1 MQEAQA
7 VISKR
12 TFDAR
17 AVFEQNTSAGQ
28 MHHAR
33 RSSLNQQ
40 SVSNYQSP
48 PPSATAARK
57 ASLPVWPPASSIE
70 TSQQVISNWEERH
83 TGEFCAEPRR
93 LEHKSAVI
101 KSSLLLSRVC
111 GDYYKTG
118 IGLTTGFIGSHTV
131 THNYSVYTL

>member
-28 MHHAR
+28 MHHLR

-40 SVSNYQSP
+40 SVNSSQSP
-48 PPSATAARK
+48 PSSTVGRK
-57 ASLPVWPPASSIE
+57 ASLPVWPPASSYE
-70 TSQQVISNWEERH
+70 SSQHVISNREERNAS
-83 TGEFCAEPRR
+83 EF
-93 LEHKSAVI
+93 
-101 KSSLLLSRVC
+101 SSEQMWCR
-111 GDYYKTG
+111 
-118 IGLTTGFIGSHTV
+118 
-131 THNYSVYTL
+131 

>member
-12 TFDAR
+12 TFNAR

-28 MHHAR
+28 MHHVR

-40 SVSNYQSP
+40 SVSNCQSP

-57 ASLPVWPPASSIE
+57 ASLPVWPPSYVE

-83 TGEFCAEPRR
+83 TSEFHAEQERR
-93 LEHKSAVI
+93 E
-101 KSSLLLSRVC
+101 
-111 GDYYKTG
+111 
-118 IGLTTGFIGSHTV
+118 
-131 THNYSVYTL
+131 